1 MQLVSQCPLS
11 QKTFTTAAELLLSSD
26 LIYIF
31 VYENGGPS
39 SLCCGRSK
47 IWCDKYV
54 QSKINKHLNK
64 LVFYLETKGY
74 LKVVAFKQ
82 YLKNL
87 LFI

>member
-1 MQLVSQCPLS
+1 MRTGVQTV
-11 QKTFTTAAELLLSSD
+11 FVVAEVKS
-26 LIYIF
+26 
-31 VYENGGPS
+31 GG
-39 SLCCGRSK
+39 
-47 IWCDKYV
+47 DKYI